1 MSMADMENKGGRRQ
15 HHQGSIQNTNGMSM
29 ICALGQGL
37 VIFVIDAGM
46 IDTVDIAETKVEGFA
61 LQWFT
66 VQYCLSHT
74 DIDTQTKWYQNTDS
88 ESIDPCRTPWCFPTM
103 GTESRHWSINLP
115 DNIRTVQQRLDWSSC
130 GDKGSMMLDL
140 LGVY

>member
-74 DIDTQTKWYQNTDS
+74 DIDTQTKWYQNTDMS
-88 ESIDPCRTPWCFPTM
+88 P
-103 GTESRHWSINLP
+103 L
-115 DNIRTVQQRLDWSSC
+115 IRAEP
-130 GDKGSMMLDL
+130 
-140 LGVY
+140 LGVSQLWAQSQGIGLLISLTIYAQYSSV